1 MPANNIMHA
10 LKNIKTNTAAKKK
23 SVSLT
28 WTVITGLC
36 DASMDQTPG
45 EEPRYTNTDVAWE
58 HFNAL
63 VSEIFSVF

>member
-1 MPANNIMHA
+1 MPANNIMQA
-10 LKNIKTNTAAKKK
+10 LKNIKTNTAAKK

-28 WTVITGLC
+28 WTVITDLC
-36 DASMDQTPG
+36 DAGMDQTPR

-58 HFNAL
+58 HFNAS